1 MDPLLRGGKL
11 GWAGDLRGLE
21 GRANFGHGG
30 HSSPS
35 LMPIQRPP
43 IAPRQQKISHVEIYW
58 KTVTYRTLALY
69 MCLILAVVAAILYLI
84 YPEAFANAMARISK
98 AVGAGAAQSADLTAK
113 QAKFVNLDGRVQVK
127 KVNSV
132 QWVSADYR
140 MTLDKGDLIQTGADG
155 AARITFADSTTY
167 TVQSDTLVTVE
178 ENSVGRDSETR
189 VAMHISSGA
198 VDLTTGTWDSPK
210 SKAEVSFSNAVASV
224 KQNSRAAVRSDPTTR
239 EAEITVSAGAAEVET
254 TDGRQHVE
262 IGRWER
268 VTVPAAGGAV
278 VKSNVLAPPDLAG
291 PLNLQPLI
299 VPDPKH
305 APVHFEWKPVPEA
318 IGYELRVS
326 TTSMFSRIV
335 EDRKVAGTSVEIT
348 GLDPGDYFW
357 DVVATDAQK
366 RVSAP
371 SDTFKFTLATQGRG
385 QEMLLEV
392 GSTELHG
399 NVVEISGRTEPGAAL
414 IINGEPVADIR
425 SDGTFKYFT
434 APLSRGDQ
442 TIVMTGQN
450 RRGGTA
456 IKRVEIVV
464 P

>member
-1 MDPLLRGGKL
+1 
-11 GWAGDLRGLE
+11 
-21 GRANFGHGG
+21 
-30 HSSPS
+30 
-35 LMPIQRPP
+35 MPIQRPP
-43 IAPRQQKISHVEIYW
+43 LAPRQKISPVEIYW
-58 KTVTYRTLALY
+58 KTVTYRTVAVYLL
-69 MCLILAVVAAILYLI
+69 LVFAVVLAILYLI
-84 YPEAFANAMARISK
+84 YPEAYAGAMARISH
-98 AVGAGAAQSADLTAK
+98 AIGASAPLTAELTAK
-113 QAKFVNLDGRVQVK
+113 EAKFVNLDGRVQVK

-140 MTLDKGDLIQTGADG
+140 MALDKGDLIQTGGDG
-155 AARITFADSTTY
+155 AARVTFADGTTY

-189 VAMHISSGA
+189 VAMHITSGA

-224 KQNSRAAVRSDPTTR
+224 QQNSRAAVRSDPKTS
-239 EAEITVSAGAAEVET
+239 EGEITVSAGTAVLST
-254 TDGRQHVE
+254 TDGRQHVD
-262 IGRWER
+262 IARWER
-268 VTVPAAGGAV
+268 VTVPPSGGTV
-278 VKSNVLAPPDLAG
+278 IKSNVLAPPDLAQ

-299 VPDPKH
+299 VPDPKR
-305 APVHFEWKPVPEA
+305 APVHFEWKPVPDA
-318 IGYELRVS
+318 VSYELRIS

-335 EDRKVAGTSVEIT
+335 EDRKLAGTSAEVT
-348 GLDPGDYFW
+348 GLDQGDYFW
-357 DVVATDAQK
+357 DVLATDQEK

-371 SDTFKFTLATQGRG
+371 SDTFKFTLATQGKG

-399 NVVEISGRTEPGAAL
+399 NVVEITGRTEPGAAL

-425 SDGTFKYFT
+425 GDGAFKYFT
-434 APLSRGDQ
+434 APLTRGSQ
-442 TIVMTGQN
+442 TIVLTGQN

-456 IKRVEIVV
+456 IKRVEIMI

>member
-1 MDPLLRGGKL
+1 
-11 GWAGDLRGLE
+11 
-21 GRANFGHGG
+21 
-30 HSSPS
+30 
-35 LMPIQRPP
+35 MPVQRPP
-43 IAPRQQKISHVEIYW
+43 VAPPRQKTSHVEIVW
-58 KTVTYRTLALY
+58 KTVTYRTVTMYVLL
-69 MCLILAVVAAILYLI
+69 LLAVMIGVLYLI
-84 YPEAFANAMARISK
+84 FPESFSAALSRVSAII
-98 AVGAGAAQSADLTAK
+98 GAHTVPTAELTAK
-113 QAKFVNLDGRVQVK
+113 QAKFVNLDGKVQVK

-132 QWVSADYR
+132 QWVTADYR
-140 MTLDKGDLIQTGADG
+140 MALDKGDLIQTGGDG
-155 AARITFADSTTY
+155 AARVTFADGTTY

-210 SKAEVSFSNAVASV
+210 SKAEVSFQNAVASV
-224 KQNSRAAVRSDPTTR
+224 QQNSRAAVRSDPTTSQT
-239 EAEITVSAGAAEVET
+239 EVTVSAGTAELST

-268 VTVPAAGGAV
+268 VTVPAAGGNV
-278 VKSNVLAPPDLAG
+278 VKTNVLAPPDLSQ

-299 VPDPKH
+299 VADPKH
-305 APVHFEWKPVPEA
+305 TPIRFEWKPVAEA
-318 IGYELRVS
+318 VGYELRVS

-335 EDRKVAGTSVEIT
+335 EDRKLTATTAEIT
-348 GLDPGDYFW
+348 GFDPGDYFW
-357 DVVATDAQK
+357 DVLATDAEK

-371 SDTFKFTLATQGRG
+371 SDTFKFTLATQGKG

-399 NVVEISGRTEPGAAL
+399 NVVEITGRTEPGAAL
-414 IINGEPVADIR
+414 IINGEQVADVQP
-425 SDGTFKYFT
+425 DGSFKYFT
-434 APLSRGDQ
+434 APLSRGPQ
-442 TIVMTGQN
+442 TIVLTGQN

-456 IKRVEIVV
+456 IKRIEIVI

>member
-1 MDPLLRGGKL
+1 MQ
-11 GWAGDLRGLE
+11 
-21 GRANFGHGG
+21 N
-30 HSSPS
+30 
-35 LMPIQRPP
+35 QRLPVVH
-43 IAPRQQKISHVEIYW
+43 RQKISPVEVYW
-58 KTVTYRTLALY
+58 KTVTYRTVAIYMLLVLAIV
-69 MCLILAVVAAILYLI
+69 MATLYLI
-84 YPEAFANAMARISK
+84 YPEAYSGVAAKISDALGGGPK
-98 AVGAGAAQSADLTAK
+98 AAAEMSVK

-132 QWVSADYR
+132 QWVAADYR
-140 MTLDKGDLIQTGADG
+140 MALDKGDLIQTSGDG
-155 AARITFADSTTY
+155 AARVTFADGTTY
-167 TVQSDTLVTVE
+167 TVQADTLVTVE

-224 KQNSRAAVRSDPTTR
+224 KQNSRAAVRSDPRTNQSD
-239 EAEITVSAGAAEVET
+239 ITVSAGTAELAT

-268 VTVPAAGGAV
+268 VTVPPAGGTV
-278 VKSNVLAPPDLAG
+278 LKTNVLAPPDLAE

-305 APVHFEWKPVPEA
+305 APVHFEWKPAPEA
-318 IGYELRVS
+318 ISYEIRVS

-335 EDRKVAGTSVEIT
+335 EDRKLGGTSVDIT

-357 DVVATDAQK
+357 DVIASDALK
-366 RVSAP
+366 HVSAA
-371 SDTFKFTLATQGRG
+371 SDTFKFTLATQGKG
-385 QEMLLEV
+385 QEMLLEI
-392 GSTELHG
+392 GNTELHG

-414 IINGEPVADIR
+414 IINGESVADIHP
-425 SDGTFKYFT
+425 DGTFKYFT
-434 APLSRGDQ
+434 QSLGRGSHS
-442 TIVMTGQN
+442 IAITGQN

>member
-1 MDPLLRGGKL
+1 
-11 GWAGDLRGLE
+11 
-21 GRANFGHGG
+21 
-30 HSSPS
+30 
-35 LMPIQRPP
+35 MPIQRPP
-43 IAPRQQKISHVEIYW
+43 LPPRPKTSHVEIYW
-58 KTVTYRTLALY
+58 KTVTYRTVAVYLV
-69 MCLILAVVAAILYLI
+69 LILFVVMAILYLI
-84 YPEAFANAMARISK
+84 YPEAYSGAVTRISQ
-98 AVGAGAAQSADLTAK
+98 ALGAGAPSTAQLTAK
-113 QAKFVNLDGRVQVK
+113 QAKFVNLDGRVQIK

-132 QWVSADYR
+132 QWVAADYR
-140 MTLDKGDLIQTGADG
+140 MALDKGDLIQTSGDG
-155 AARITFADSTTY
+155 VARITFADGTTY

-224 KQNSRAAVRSDPTTR
+224 QQNSRAAVRSDPTTS
-239 EAEITVSAGAAEVET
+239 EGEITVSAGAAELST

-268 VTVPAAGGAV
+268 VTVPNSGGPI
-278 VKSNVLAPPDLAG
+278 VKSNVLAPPDLAQ
-291 PLNLQPLI
+291 PMNLQPLI
-299 VPDPKH
+299 VPDPKK
-305 APVHFEWKPVPEA
+305 APVRFEWKPVQDA
-318 IGYELRVS
+318 VSYELRIS

-335 EDRKVAGTSVEIT
+335 EDRKITGTSVEIT
-348 GLDPGDYFW
+348 GFDQGDYFW
-357 DVVATDAQK
+357 DVLATDQQK

-371 SDTFKFTLATQGRG
+371 SDTFKFTLATQGKG

-399 NVVEISGRTEPGAAL
+399 NVVEITGRTEAGAAL
-414 IINGEPVADIR
+414 IINGEQVADIR
-425 SDGTFKYFT
+425 GDGTFKYFT
-434 APLSRGDQ
+434 APLTRGSQ
-442 TIVMTGQN
+442 TIVLTGQN

-456 IKRVEIVV
+456 IKRVEIVI